1 MNGAGALVPS
11 RAPGDAARHRVTR
24 GVRMALGGGAS
35 RRILAALAALCL
47 AFFGLAGPAPAQ
59 ETGAELAAQ
68 AKRNGLTGALGFVV
82 MDAAT
87 SETLEA
93 LDPDAPLAPASV
105 AKAPTALFALHVLG
119 PHARF
124 ATEVVAAGALR
135 DGRLAGDLALRGGG
149 DPTLD
154 SDGLAALAAQA
165 RARVSDV
172 EGGFLV
178 DPGPGPTAA
187 AIDPLMR
194 EEAAYNPSVST
205 LNLNFNRVL
214 LEWTRPKGELQTR
227 LAAHAERW
235 SPDAATVAL
244 ALAPADCACPN
255 FEHLSGASG
264 ETWRIRGAALTG
276 EGSVWLPVRDPVP
289 YAASVFRAAAADR
302 GLALP
307 APRFGA
313 APEGEVVARRESAP
327 VADLVE
333 DMLRYST
340 NLTAE
345 ALGLAAARAVGAA
358 PDSLAS
364 SGAAMA
370 AWYAGYAGIPRGDPG
385 FRFANHS
392 GLSADSR
399 VSPRR
404 MAQVFAAAL
413 KNPPPGLGLPDLL
426 RPHPIDEDRA
436 RAPEGT
442 SVRAKTGTLDFARGL
457 GGYLTTASG
466 RRLVFAY
473 FANDLSRRR
482 PGEDRPEGA
491 IPWRNRAVALERAL
505 LRSWAARF
513 DG

>member
-1 MNGAGALVPS
+1 VTAPRAL
-11 RAPGDAARHRVTR
+11 ARHRRAGDGAARSIIGEVGMAFGAGSARRFLAMVLLVT
-24 GVRMALGGGAS
+24 A
-35 RRILAALAALCL
+35 
-47 AFFGLAGPAPAQ
+47 GLAGPAAAQ
-59 ETGAELAAQ
+59 DGGAALAAQ
-68 AKRNGLTGALGFVV
+68 AQRNGLTGSVGFVV

-87 SETLEA
+87 GETLEA
-93 LDPDAPLAPASV
+93 LEPDTPLAPASV

-119 PHARF
+119 AHARF
-124 ATEVVAAGALR
+124 ATEIVAAGALR

-165 RARVSDV
+165 RARVGAV
-172 EGGFLV
+172 EGGFVV

-187 AIDPLMR
+187 AIDPQMR

-214 LEWTRPKGELQTR
+214 LEWTRPQGELRTR

-244 ALAPADCACPN
+244 ALAPPDCACPN
-255 FEHLSGASG
+255 FDHLSDGAG
-264 ETWRIRGAALTG
+264 ETWRVRGAALSG
-276 EGSVWLPVRDPVP
+276 EGSVWLPVRDPAP
-289 YAASVFRAAAADR
+289 YAAAVFRAAAADR

-307 APRFGA
+307 APRFGP
-313 APEGEVVARRESAP
+313 APDGAVVARRESAP

-345 ALGLAAARAVGAA
+345 ALGLAAARAIGAEPA
-358 PDSLAS
+358 DLAA

-370 AWYAGYAGIPRGDPG
+370 AWFAGYAGIPRDDPG

-413 KNPPPGLGLPDLL
+413 KSPPPGPGLPDLL

-436 RAPEGT
+436 SAPKGT
-442 SVRAKTGTLDFARGL
+442 AVHAKTGTLDFARGL

-482 PGEDRPEGA
+482 PGEDRPDGA
-491 IPWRNRAVALERAL
+491 IPWRNRAVTLERAL